1 MQIQRLL
8 EAQSLQPC
16 SSKTTTVEDTTQAA
30 RQMELVSMEAQS
42 PPALHMRKSVSIAV
56 STGNFIFLN
65 LYIVHIEF
73 KPRCWVT

>member
-1 MQIQRLL
+1 MIQIQRLL
-8 EAQSLQPC
+8 EAQSLQPW
-16 SSKTTTVEDTTQAA
+16 SSKTTTDEDTTQAA

-73 KPRCWVT
+73 KPRC